1 MVGWLVGWLDGWIV
15 GWFDGWTVGL
25 LDGWTDGL
33 IAIYDTS
40 FSLSGRKALKIPKSH
55 NIWSFYDGGP
65 MYCIIFTCV
74 KSVKSQLLIIY
85 SLLLSSLLLFF
96 SFFFLLFLFFSLF
109 SLSFLSP
116 SLV

>member
-40 FSLSGRKALKIPKSH
+40 FSLSGRSA
-55 NIWSFYDGGP
+55 
-65 MYCIIFTCV
+65 
-74 KSVKSQLLIIY
+74 
-85 SLLLSSLLLFF
+85 
-96 SFFFLLFLFFSLF
+96 
-109 SLSFLSP
+109 
-116 SLV
+116 